1 MRPFYGKNGMEIR
14 RHIGNIILFIAV
26 AAVVLLSFH
35 RFHSV
40 LVNHLS
46 THYDLGI
53 ESHNLATI
61 RSLQQGKPI
70 YARDFFDS
78 VPFIITIYNP
88 LYFFLTATM
97 PQSEANSFMTGRLVS
112 LVAAVLT
119 LTLFFLPGRFYGNSK
134 VQVFSLLMVSLI
146 LLLPVFLECAVYMHP
161 DMLAIFFSGLAVV
174 TIEKPNNN
182 LRIVLAALFA
192 FLGFAAKQN
201 FVAAMASCFLYLLFS
216 NRRKAALFA
225 LATSFFLCS
234 FFGLVQHVW
243 GEGYWFSVFF
253 SVLRHPSHLSLTIER
268 VLELLRQP
276 MFSLLVI
283 LVTATVIHCLVSK
296 RKTALIDSPYFLY
309 VELAGVLPLIGL
321 GKIGGEA
328 NYYLEFAVA
337 SSLWIV
343 FFLRR
348 YRDDL
353 VRKYVSF
360 FMAAVVLAAGLEV
373 TLTKPSSY
381 LLTEE
386 ANNLY
391 YSYHVPEKVKAEIM
405 ELAPKD
411 NKFLVLNSHVML
423 PFLTETY
430 LNDPYNYFLMWNSGI
445 LDPKPMV
452 QVIEKKVF
460 SVILFAYENNPY
472 KIPGMYPILS
482 GPGTERILKA
492 VLENYQLSKVG
503 AFLYFTRLDLSCPNK

>member
-1 MRPFYGKNGMEIR
+1 MRPFYGKNKTEIR
-14 RHIGNIILFIAV
+14 RSIGKIILFMAV
-26 AAVVLLSFH
+26 AAVLLLSFH

-46 THYDLGI
+46 TPYDLGI

-70 YARDFFDS
+70 YARGFFDS

-97 PQSEANSFMTGRLVS
+97 PQSETNSFLTGRIVS

-119 LTLFFLPGRFYGNSK
+119 LTLFFLPGRSYGTSK
-134 VQVFSLLMVSLI
+134 AYFFSLLMIGLI
-146 LLLPVFLECAVYMHP
+146 LLLPIFLECAVYMHP

-174 TIEKPNNN
+174 TVEKPSNN
-182 LRIVLAALFA
+182 LRVVLAALFVSLA
-192 FLGFAAKQN
+192 FGVKQN
-201 FVAAMASCFLYLLFS
+201 CVAAMVSCFLYLLFA

-225 LATSFFLCS
+225 LATSLFLCG
-234 FFGLVQHVW
+234 FLGLVQHAW
-243 GEGYWFSVFF
+243 GDGYWFSVFF
-253 SVLRHPSHLSLTIER
+253 SVLSHPSHLSLTIER
-268 VLELLRQP
+268 VLELLRYP

-283 LVTATVIHCLVSK
+283 LVTVTVIHCLVSK

-353 VRKYVSF
+353 LPKYVSF
-360 FMAAVVLAAGLEV
+360 FMAALVLAAGLEV
-373 TLTKPSSY
+373 TLTKRSSY

-386 ANNLY
+386 PHNLY

-405 ELAPKD
+405 ELAPR
-411 NKFLVLNSHVML
+411 NNRFLVLNAHVML

-430 LNDPYNYFLMWNSGI
+430 FNDPYNYFLMWNSGI

-460 SVILFAYENNPY
+460 SVILFAYEGNPY
-472 KIPGMYPILS
+472 KIPGMYSILS

-492 VLENYQLSKVG
+492 LLGNYRLSKVG
-503 AFLYFTRLDLSCPNK
+503 AFLYFTPIELSSPNK